1 MIMRKLGLA
10 GLVLASSFFAV
21 VASADGPT
29 TATFVNTQ
37 ATNNCPAP
45 SNGQLGYKCSFP
57 KPGASAQLFKNAPS
71 QTTLPD
77 GRVVQLILTDIIE
90 PANGQPRRFKVSAS
104 HKPPGGGGFIA
115 LAEINVKQGEPI
127 HLRFPYGGAPG
138 DAMLVD
144 ITLAK

>member
-1 MIMRKLGLA
+1 VIMRKLGLA

-21 VASADGPT
+21 GASADGPT

-57 KPGASAQLFKNAPS
+57 KPGAVAQLVRGTPS
-71 QTTLPD
+71 ATILPD
-77 GRVVQLILTDIIE
+77 GRVVQLVLQDVYE
-90 PANGQPRRFKVSAS
+90 PQGGNPRRFKVVAA
-104 HKPPGGGGFIA
+104 HKPPGGGAFIP
-115 LAEINVKQGEPI
+115 LADITVKQGEAI
-127 HLRFPYGGAPG
+127 HFRFPYGGIPG